1 MNMIVVIFLGLT
13 EGTPWRPF
21 ATCKKADQMTGLLRC
36 LSSLVHYKLLAILI
50 QKGFTDPLDLEQL
63 VH

>member
-1 MNMIVVIFLGLT
+1 MIAVILIGLT
-13 EGTPWRPF
+13 KGAPSWPF
-21 ATCKKADQMTGLLRC
+21 ATYKKAGQMTGLWRC